1 VVQWAE
7 LGKGLWRR
15 AFGQLEASSFSKF
28 PHNLF
33 LLWMWFSFSLFL
45 ASVLVFCYLADARV
59 LLQVDSSSA
68 SAYAT
73 LSAAWDKIPQAQP
86 LKNTYVITLLDIRGE
101 KVSFLS
107 VVVHGVVS
115 DFDEFNSLQLSCHDL
130 ASFPHCS
137 LTDGGAPDSA
147 SQ

>member
-1 VVQWAE
+1 M
-7 LGKGLWRR
+7 
-15 AFGQLEASSFSKF
+15 AFGQLEASSSSNF

-33 LLWMWFSFSLFL
+33 PLWMWLSFSLFL
-45 ASVLVFCYLADARV
+45 ASLLVYCYLADARV

-86 LKNTYVITLLDIRGE
+86 LKNTYVITLLNIRDE
-101 KVSFLS
+101 KVSFLN
-107 VVVHGVVS
+107 VILECVVHGGVS
-115 DFDEFNSLQLSCHDL
+115 DFDEFNSLQLHDL

-137 LTDGGAPDSA
+137 LIDGGAPNSA